1 MPNQNFLL
9 SLFLLFAL
17 TVNSQD
23 STCTD
28 FSDIDSF
35 EQKTAMLLDEL
46 SPFKIES
53 DTSINHA
60 FEEVKKRLIIM
71 NQHTPFN
78 FNTSP
83 ENVTYIKEYTER
95 RRRLTKKMLGYS
107 LHYFPIFEEQ
117 LIIHKLPVELKYLPI
132 VESALNPGVASR
144 AGAVGLWQFMPL
156 TAKMMGLEI
165 SSYVDQRKDP
175 LLSTTAACLYLKK
188 LFTIYE
194 DWNLTLAAYNAG
206 PGNVNKAIRRSGG
219 EKDFWKIRPFLP
231 KETQNYVPT
240 FTAVNY
246 MMEFSNQ
253 QIDSTLKV
261 PFIYHQT
268 DTIHTNKII
277 DFNVV
282 EKWLSYD
289 LEKLIYLNPSFHK
302 GVIPANG
309 KKNTLRLPAFLIAD
323 FIHLQDSITNESK
336 ITFQQGTLNI
346 SVLNSSFYIVK
357 DGDTVWDIAAKY
369 NGISVADIKS
379 LNRNLDISKVKKGD
393 RIVISAH

>member
-1 MPNQNFLL
+1 MSTQKLL
-9 SLFLLFAL
+9 ISLFILFAL
-17 TVNSQD
+17 TAKSQD
-23 STCTD
+23 STRAYLP
-28 FSDIDSF
+28 DIDSF
-35 EQKTAMLLDEL
+35 EQQTAILLDEL

-53 DTSINHA
+53 DTSINHT
-60 FEEVKKRLIIM
+60 FDEVKKRLILM
-71 NQHTPFN
+71 NQRTPFN

-95 RRRLTKKMLGYS
+95 RKRLTKKMLAYS

-117 LIIHKLPVELKYLPI
+117 LITHDLPLELKYLPI
-132 VESALNPGVASR
+132 VESALNPSVASR

-175 LLSTTAACLYLKK
+175 LLSTNAACLYLKK
-188 LFTIYE
+188 LFAIYE

-240 FTAVNY
+240 FSAVNY

-253 QIDSTLKV
+253 QIDTTLKV
-261 PFIYHQT
+261 PFVYHQT
-268 DTIHTNKII
+268 DTIHTSILI

-302 GVIPANG
+302 GVIPASG
-309 KKNTLRLPAFLIAD
+309 KKNTLCLPAFLIAD
-323 FIHLQDSITNESK
+323 FIHFQDSIANESK
-336 ITFQQGTLNI
+336 ISFQQGNRNI
-346 SVLNSSFYIVK
+346 SEVNSSFYIVK

-379 LNRNLDISKVKKGD
+379 LNRSLDISKVKKGD
-393 RIVISAH
+393 RIVISSH